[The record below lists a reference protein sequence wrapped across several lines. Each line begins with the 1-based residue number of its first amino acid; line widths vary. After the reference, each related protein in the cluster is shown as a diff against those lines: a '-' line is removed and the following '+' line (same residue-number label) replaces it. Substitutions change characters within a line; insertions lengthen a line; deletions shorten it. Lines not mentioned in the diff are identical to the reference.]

1 MKSPAQQNGQRWVG
15 DKIYM
20 GHSQGAY
27 GAERAALARD
37 LETDARRQTTP
48 ERVTIF
54 TDAQAAV
61 KRMASEEPNPDRCR
75 YATQAKGHI
84 ATLRRARPDITIE
97 LRWCPAHQGAPA
109 NETAGEWAKLVA
121 EKSDARGVEW
131 KQYTDRCGRRPMP
144 LPSSLSHLE
153 RDVSVKRWLEAKM

>member
-61 KRMASEEPNPDRCR
+61 KRMASEEPNPDRCMQHR
-75 YATQAKGHI
+75 PRG
-84 ATLRRARPDITIE
+84 TLRRFGGHDRTSPLSSD
-97 LRWCPAHQGAPA
+97 GAQLTRAPPQ
-109 NETAGEWAKLVA
+109 TK
-121 EKSDARGVEW
+121 
-131 KQYTDRCGRRPMP
+131 P
-144 LPSSLSHLE
+144 LESGPSS
-153 RDVSVKRWLEAKM
+153 